1 MREARKF
8 PSFQIILQWHL
19 HLRACLANKNFG
31 CGVKIRESRFLQE
44 FVKMLY
50 NIWVEVENFKT
61 SRELVQKSAEVRRD
75 RYDVIEFFI
84 FILMII
90 VFLLF
95 FKK

>member
-1 MREARKF
+1 M
-8 PSFQIILQWHL
+8 
-19 HLRACLANKNFG
+19 
-31 CGVKIRESRFLQE
+31 KIREIRFLQE
-44 FVKMLY
+44 FVKMLH

-61 SRELVQKSAEVRRD
+61 SRELVQKSAKVKRD
-75 RYDVIEFFI
+75 RYDVIEIFI